1 MDQGMMSSLR
11 PQARPAP
18 TRPQARPPTPE
29 TVLTMDELEKIEK
42 VVWAEANTEGVV
54 GRNAV
59 RGVIFNRLASDR
71 FGDTVDEVLVAD
83 EFEPLNTY
91 GSFDEIPVPEDH
103 LLRGMEEIVDYIQL
117 GDDASQGSTFFQN
130 TSTTG
135 SRGTKFN
142 GGNPLKIGKHTFYNS
157 YGKQEPV
164 EDLWGS
170 HNISVTFDDL
180 VEEDMQ
186 LAQANFADGGIMLP
200 EEGWAAEG
208 AKYAEENPPADISF
222 KDAATFVAEMTPV
235 IGDAIAAKE
244 VWDELQKEDPNYY
257 LAGALGGAA
266 LVGLFPGLGDAAA
279 KAIKEGAKSAAE
291 GAKKVAAKLPEYDPN
306 AVGSF
311 GGNLFAKGF
320 DEPSDETLGLMRE
333 KYPNMEARDEVYRV
347 GERANTR
354 FGGTEIKVGPEKPL
368 QEVPLYPEDP
378 ERRSVFIDPDRAKVE
393 YDGELYNKIIP
404 TKGALYIEDIIEESD
419 DVIYRG
425 MSAEEYK
432 SALEQGYI
440 KSKGD
445 YNIGTDQEDL
455 TFFSTRPSQAQSYAN
470 DYTPEGFK
478 ATPDRPA
485 YVVAIK
491 KPKDIDYVTGET
503 EFGIKGEIPTSDIVE
518 VYEGRPYL
526 YKSDVDVREDWDG
539 TKKVYGSS
547 DIAQVTWE
555 KVAEPPT
562 SGVTKTSDIDELV
575 QDAPTN
581 ALEEIGLTEEARD
594 QWRSE
599 NKVNQRQT
607 RVPQVQ
613 QAAKGLMDREI
624 TSAEYRELVEGFQ
637 PVSLLEEVPDLPTVE
652 EISSALNSDKV
663 RKGIVG
669 VNKGIEDGTYV
680 SSRLDIPAYEEFDT
694 WVVSLHDGTNNSLGG
709 KSIGYAQ
716 TAVLTDV
723 QFGTIPKAA
732 ANIAS
737 GKNKAT
743 IARIFGNWQNQD
755 PEEVYNRAIA
765 LMDDPEWIQVGMNP
779 FRHSYFYD
787 KVTGEPVISASE
799 VVQVG
804 PLVLAKSA
812 KKAAPD
818 APMFRINP
826 KDESSPTFAL
836 GGLAIARKGI
846 TTEDGLTMAEKRFQL
861 DEKKADKNGDGQ
873 LSTYEKT
880 AGEAVQKANADEV
893 PELYHGG
900 MPCSCGASEECGCG
914 LMSEPMPVGSTEA
927 EVADDISVM
936 ISEGEYVLNAQTV
949 KWHGLKH
956 IMDMQSEAEMGLM
969 GMHDMGLIVEV
980 DRETEEESDSEGAEN
995 AEVSD
1000 EGDTKQEEEE
1010 TLQTPEGN
1018 EIEMAGIDVDIDES
1032 EVDETEDYKD
1042 SDYSKK
1048 TSMYGIVKKPKVSF
1062 IV

>member
-1 MDQGMMSSLR
+1 MAQGMMSSLR
-11 PQARPAP
+11 PQARPP
-18 TRPQARPPTPE
+18 MPE
-29 TVLTMDELEKIEK
+29 TTVSMDDLKKIEK
-42 VVWAEANTEGVV
+42 VVWAEANTEGVE

-186 LAQANFADGGIMLP
+186 LAQA
-200 EEGWAAEG
+200 
-208 AKYAEENPPADISF
+208 S
-222 KDAATFVAEMTPV
+222 
-235 IGDAIAAKE
+235 
-244 VWDELQKEDPNYY
+244 
-257 LAGALGGAA
+257 
-266 LVGLFPGLGDAAA
+266 
-279 KAIKEGAKSAAE
+279 
-291 GAKKVAAKLPEYDPN
+291 
-306 AVGSF
+306 
-311 GGNLFAKGF
+311 
-320 DEPSDETLGLMRE
+320 
-333 KYPNMEARDEVYRV
+333 
-347 GERANTR
+347 
-354 FGGTEIKVGPEKPL
+354 
-368 QEVPLYPEDP
+368 
-378 ERRSVFIDPDRAKVE
+378 
-393 YDGELYNKIIP
+393 
-404 TKGALYIEDIIEESD
+404 
-419 DVIYRG
+419 
-425 MSAEEYK
+425 
-432 SALEQGYI
+432 
-440 KSKGD
+440 
-445 YNIGTDQEDL
+445 
-455 TFFSTRPSQAQSYAN
+455 
-470 DYTPEGFK
+470 
-478 ATPDRPA
+478 
-485 YVVAIK
+485 
-491 KPKDIDYVTGET
+491 
-503 EFGIKGEIPTSDIVE
+503 
-518 VYEGRPYL
+518 
-526 YKSDVDVREDWDG
+526 
-539 TKKVYGSS
+539 
-547 DIAQVTWE
+547 
-555 KVAEPPT
+555 
-562 SGVTKTSDIDELV
+562 
-575 QDAPTN
+575 
-581 ALEEIGLTEEARD
+581 
-594 QWRSE
+594 
-599 NKVNQRQT
+599 
-607 RVPQVQ
+607 
-613 QAAKGLMDREI
+613 
-624 TSAEYRELVEGFQ
+624 
-637 PVSLLEEVPDLPTVE
+637 
-652 EISSALNSDKV
+652 
-663 RKGIVG
+663 
-669 VNKGIEDGTYV
+669 
-680 SSRLDIPAYEEFDT
+680 
-694 WVVSLHDGTNNSLGG
+694 
-709 KSIGYAQ
+709 
-716 TAVLTDV
+716 
-723 QFGTIPKAA
+723 
-732 ANIAS
+732 
-737 GKNKAT
+737 
-743 IARIFGNWQNQD
+743 
-755 PEEVYNRAIA
+755 
-765 LMDDPEWIQVGMNP
+765 
-779 FRHSYFYD
+779 
-787 KVTGEPVISASE
+787 
-799 VVQVG
+799 
-804 PLVLAKSA
+804 
-812 KKAAPD
+812 
-818 APMFRINP
+818 
-826 KDESSPTFAL
+826 FAL

-980 DRETEEESDSEGAEN
+980 DRETEEESDSKGAEN

-1018 EIEMAGIDVDIDES
+1018 EIEMAGVDVDIDES
-1032 EVDETEDYKD
+1032 EVDETEEYKD